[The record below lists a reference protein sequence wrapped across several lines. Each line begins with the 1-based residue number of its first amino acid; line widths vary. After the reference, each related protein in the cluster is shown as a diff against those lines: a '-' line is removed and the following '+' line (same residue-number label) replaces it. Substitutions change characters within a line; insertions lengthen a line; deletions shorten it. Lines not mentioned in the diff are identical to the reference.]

1 MALENMSMMVDS
13 KLKKDF
19 IKCVLKRYPNL
30 EEGIIDLM
38 RVYVERQNSVPSQ
51 TVLKKKLEST
61 VFTGDQGMGL
71 SSRDIE
77 KIILEKTDE
86 QTKTDGGLA
95 FFPDKSK
102 S

>member
-1 MALENMSMMVDS
+1 MALENMSIMIDS

-19 IKCVLKRYPNL
+19 IKCVLKRYSNL

-51 TVLKKKLEST
+51 TALKEKLEST
-61 VFTGDQGMGL
+61 VFSGDQGMGL

-77 KIILEKTDE
+77 KMVLEKTDE
-86 QTKTDGGLA
+86 QIKAGGLA
-95 FFPDKSK
+95 FFPDKSEG
-102 S
+102 